1 MLSWLLRY
9 RLLVL
14 IASVAI
20 ATGGVFAWTRLPIDA
35 FPDVTNTQVMIL
47 SEAPGYAAVDVEQRV
62 TYPIEQAMRGLPRVV
77 QVRSLSKPGLSQ
89 VVVVFE
95 DDAETYWTRQLVFER
110 LATVREHLP
119 PGVEPELGPISTGLG
134 EIYQYTLEGEGKT
147 AMELR
152 TIQDWIVAPL
162 LKPIAGVNEVNS
174 FGGEVKQIQVLVSP
188 EKLLAFGLTVQD
200 VVEAVEASNANAGGG
215 IVVRDWEQMYMRGV
229 GLLQDIPDLESTVV
243 DVKDGTPVYLR
254 DVAEVTI
261 GAEVRQGAVTR
272 DGKGEVVA
280 GMIVMLKGE
289 NSKEVVSRVKDTVD
303 RIGGTLP
310 EGVKIN
316 VFYDRTSLIE
326 ACIATVRNALLEGG
340 ILVIIVL
347 FLFLAELR
355 TSFIVLVSLPLTFLV
370 SFIVMGWLGISSNL
384 MSLGGLAFSVG
395 MVVDASIVVVENLR
409 RHLATRET
417 GVSVRD
423 TVVAGLREVV
433 RPVGFSVLIV
443 VVILVPLFTLQGIE
457 GKMFAP
463 LAATMLIALAVSLV
477 VALTVVPVL
486 SEMLLTQAKEREFRF
501 VRWIHAGYLRWLD
514 RVLRHPRM
522 TVGISLVVLVGSMG
536 LIPLIG
542 TSFMPPLDEG
552 AIAINVVRLPNASLE
567 GSAQVSEFEIGR
579 AHV

>member
-340 ILVIIVL
+340 ILVII
-347 FLFLAELR
+347 
-355 TSFIVLVSLPLTFLV
+355 
-370 SFIVMGWLGISSNL
+370 
-384 MSLGGLAFSVG
+384 
-395 MVVDASIVVVENLR
+395 
-409 RHLATRET
+409 
-417 GVSVRD
+417 
-423 TVVAGLREVV
+423 
-433 RPVGFSVLIV
+433 
-443 VVILVPLFTLQGIE
+443 
-457 GKMFAP
+457 
-463 LAATMLIALAVSLV
+463 
-477 VALTVVPVL
+477 
-486 SEMLLTQAKEREFRF
+486 
-501 VRWIHAGYLRWLD
+501 
-514 RVLRHPRM
+514 
-522 TVGISLVVLVGSMG
+522 
-536 LIPLIG
+536 
-542 TSFMPPLDEG
+542 
-552 AIAINVVRLPNASLE
+552 
-567 GSAQVSEFEIGR
+567 
-579 AHV
+579 